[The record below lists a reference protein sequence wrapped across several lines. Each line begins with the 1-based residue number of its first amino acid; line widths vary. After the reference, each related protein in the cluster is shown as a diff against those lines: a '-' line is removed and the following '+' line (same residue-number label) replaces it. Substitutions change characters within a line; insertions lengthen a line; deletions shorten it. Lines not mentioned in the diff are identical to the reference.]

1 MPKPDKPVPN
11 FGLKDR
17 KIELSSG
24 LGSVRKFH
32 KITNKLTQDQKIFR
46 IIKILSDS
54 GVPLSLKP
62 LLDKI
67 GSTQRTVEP
76 EFFKNLIEKKIIVK
90 ALHGSDNTAKYT
102 IGEKGEFLLKTL
114 KDLKTNYP
122 NHPLFEFDIFNPSVK
137 EAEDDDKKNIFELK
151 FGIESRQNK
160 N

>member
-1 MPKPDKPVPN
+1 VPKPDKPVPN

-90 ALHGSDNTAKYT
+90 ALHGSDNTAK
-102 IGEKGEFLLKTL
+102 
-114 KDLKTNYP
+114 
-122 NHPLFEFDIFNPSVK
+122 
-137 EAEDDDKKNIFELK
+137 
-151 FGIESRQNK
+151 
-160 N
+160 